1 MLTAERTDGL
11 VKSNQVVPIRKWSH
25 IAAVFSETETRLYFN
40 GKLVHTGPPTE
51 ISGGTH
57 FVIGNAGENHP
68 REFFLGQIRC
78 LRISQGE
85 RYKADFTPEERFAK
99 DASDNPSKAVLIYDS
114 LHIDEDRVIDLS
126 GHGNDG
132 RWERFEP

>member
-1 MLTAERTDGL
+1 MLTAERIDGL

-25 IAAVFSETETRLYFN
+25 IAAVFSKQETRLYFN

-68 REFFLGQIRC
+68 REFFLGKIRC
-78 LRISQGE
+78 LRISHGE

-99 DASDNPSKAVLIYDS
+99 DADKSQSNTVLIYDGQNV
-114 LHIDEDRVIDLS
+114 DGDRVIDLS
-126 GHGNDG
+126 GNGNDG
-132 RWERFEP
+132 RWERFES